1 MYKNIAPKL
10 KTNID
15 TSSDIFIKNKDMM
28 LGKINYL
35 KSLLKEA
42 EMGGGQ
48 YHLDR
53 LAAKGKMPVR
63 ERVKNLLD
71 QDTPFLELSPYAAW
85 GTSYTVGGGCVGGIG
100 VVAGKECVIF
110 ANDPSVLGGAMSVY
124 VWEKWMRCIE
134 VARDN
139 RLPFINFVESAG
151 ADLRSRQSDTSNN
164 KARQLDN
171 FHFASSGRSFYEM
184 TELSKLKIPVVSVV
198 FGSSTAGGAYQPGMS
213 DYNIFIKNQSKA
225 FLAGPPL
232 VQMATGEISDD
243 ETLGGAKMH
252 SEISGFS
259 DYLAEDEM
267 DAIRICR
274 NVVSHLNIVKRSNFE
289 LTTFNEPL
297 YDPDGLLGLF
307 SEDLKSQVD
316 IREVIMRFVD
326 GSQFEEFKP
335 LYGSTMVCGW
345 GNVFG
350 YPVGILGNNGP
361 IYPETAEKS
370 ASFIQLCNQTNTPLV
385 FLHNVTGFLV
395 GKEYERQGIIKKGS
409 QLINT
414 VSNSTVPHISFILG
428 ASYGAGTYAMSGKA
442 YNNRFLFTW
451 PTAKI
456 AVMGPKQFA
465 GVMSLVR
472 RAKAKRKGEKFDEEL
487 DKQLVEFVEAAA
499 EQESLA
505 LSASSMLTDDGII
518 DPRDTRNVLGFCLSV
533 IDNNQVKGADGYGV
547 FRL

>member
-1 MYKNIAPKL
+1 MDDFGLNTWKIPTKGTGTLRGHKKRDIEMYKNIAPIL
-10 KTNID
+10 KTNLD

-28 LGKINYL
+28 LDKINYL
-35 KSLLKEA
+35 NSLLKEV

-63 ERVKNLLD
+63 DRVKNLLD
-71 QDTPFLELSPYAAW
+71 QDAPFLELSPYAAW

-134 VARDN
+134 VAREN
-139 RLPFINFVESAG
+139 RLPFINLVESAG
-151 ADLRSRQSDTSNN
+151 ADLRGRQDTSNN

-171 FHFASSGRSFYEM
+171 FHFASSGRTFYEM

-252 SEISGFS
+252 SEVSGFS

-267 DAIRICR
+267 DALRICR
-274 NVVSHLNIVKRSNFE
+274 NVVSHLNIVKRSNFA
-289 LTTFNEPL
+289 LTKFNDPL
-297 YDPDGLLGLF
+297 YDSDGLLGLF

-335 LYGSTMVCGW
+335 LYGHREV
-345 GNVFG
+345 
-350 YPVGILGNNGP
+350 
-361 IYPETAEKS
+361 
-370 ASFIQLCNQTNTPLV
+370 
-385 FLHNVTGFLV
+385 
-395 GKEYERQGIIKKGS
+395 
-409 QLINT
+409 
-414 VSNSTVPHISFILG
+414 
-428 ASYGAGTYAMSGKA
+428 
-442 YNNRFLFTW
+442 
-451 PTAKI
+451 
-456 AVMGPKQFA
+456 
-465 GVMSLVR
+465 
-472 RAKAKRKGEKFDEEL
+472 
-487 DKQLVEFVEAAA
+487 
-499 EQESLA
+499 
-505 LSASSMLTDDGII
+505 
-518 DPRDTRNVLGFCLSV
+518 
-533 IDNNQVKGADGYGV
+533 
-547 FRL
+547 

>member
-1 MYKNIAPKL
+1 MQELNSK
-10 KTNID
+10 ID
-15 TSSDIFIKNKDMM
+15 V
-28 LGKINYL
+28 LGSKYIENYASMKKII
-35 KSLLKEA
+35 
-42 EMGGGQ
+42 
-48 YHLDR
+48 
-53 LAAKGKMPVR
+53 
-63 ERVKNLLD
+63 
-71 QDTPFLELSPYAAW
+71 LELE
-85 GTSYTVGGGCVGGIG
+85 SY
-100 VVAGKECVIF
+100 F
-110 ANDPSVLGGAMSVY
+110 
-124 VWEKWMRCIE
+124 
-134 VARDN
+134 
-139 RLPFINFVESAG
+139 
-151 ADLRSRQSDTSNN
+151 
-164 KARQLDN
+164 
-171 FHFASSGRSFYEM
+171 
-184 TELSKLKIPVVSVV
+184 ELSKNEGSKEKIKRTRKRNKLLAREKIELLLDKNKPFVELMSLAGLKHENGFGPGGTTSCILGFVSNKLCLINSNIGTKKGGVVDYATSLKNLRIGQIAEENKLTLINLVESGGANLPDQDKVFTNYGKMFYDMSRRSKKGIMTISIV
-198 FGSSTAGGAYQPGMS
+198 FGNATAGGAYVPGMS
-213 DYNIFIKNQSKA
+213 DFTVMQKDQAKV

-232 VQMATGEISDD
+232 VKMATGEESSD
-243 ETLGGAKMH
+243 EELGGAKMH